1 MMTVSLPDIYI
12 HETEGFIM
20 LQGASQAAIEFLGAS
35 YPLTNGTTALV
46 APEVAEEVFGLMDA
60 AGLRTLAF

>member
-1 MMTVSLPDIYI
+1 MSTSLPDIYI
-12 HETEGFIM
+12 HDGDDLLM

-46 APEVAEEVFGLMDA
+46 APEAAEEIFKYIDE
-60 AGLRTLAF
+60 AGLRTATF